1 MHIAFLDT
9 NIDRSALAARHAS
22 EVDKFR
28 ALMDPAAPGWRY
40 ANFRVTEGH
49 FPEAL
54 AGFDGVMISGS
65 PASVNDP
72 TPWMARLEAVIREA
86 VAAGVPV
93 FGACLGHQAVAK
105 ALGGRVGRNP
115 QGWVLGRIES
125 RVDAPAPWMAGAG
138 PRIALHAAHNEQVLA
153 LPPGAQVLGGTE
165 TTQYGHLAYGAGVFT
180 TQYHPELTRAFMQDL
195 IGEMSPSLD
204 PAVARAARDS
214 LSGPV
219 GAAQMAGWIAAFFQQ
234 ARP

>member
-9 NIDRSALAARHAS
+9 NIDRSALAARHPG

-28 ALMDPAAPGWRY
+28 TLMGPAAPGWTY
-40 ANFRVTEGH
+40 ADFRVTEGH
-49 FPEAL
+49 FPAAL

-86 VAAGVPV
+86 VAQGVPV

-115 QGWVLGRIES
+115 QGWVLGRVES
-125 RVDAPAPWMAGAG
+125 RIHAPAPWMAGAE
-138 PRIALHAAHNEQVLA
+138 PVVALHAAHNEQVLT
-153 LPPGAQVLGGTE
+153 LPPTARVLGGTDA
-165 TTQYGHLAYGAGVFT
+165 TPYGHLAYGAGVFT
-180 TQYHPELTRAFMQDL
+180 TQYHPELTRDFMLDL
-195 IGEMSPSLD
+195 VGEMTPGLDAAIARTARESLAAPVD
-204 PAVARAARDS
+204 DARMAR
-214 LSGPV
+214 
-219 GAAQMAGWIAAFFQQ
+219 WIAAFFHQ
-234 ARP
+234 ARN